1 MSTFPFV
8 QVEGALALPHIRPLA
23 RLPAS
28 FGREWALTPPHF
40 SLRTELRA
48 LYAAIMRTVC
58 LSAEA
63 FRAAVGWGK
72 DHLPAPQPPRPVAA
86 PVAPAASMETVARE
100 SAARLSAGRAAH
112 ARNTPDASP
121 TQLPPFA
128 QRKLTGGAVAIGG
141 AALLA
146 WILASHA
153 PHDTPGAA
161 ASAPSRPNANA
172 GQDAGQDNSQRLA
185 NARAQHEN
193 VATGATARLSTPA
206 SAPAVVSSRTVAKP
220 VQAPL
225 AAPAQAPQKTIVDT
239 RKPSQ
244 AVVSAQAKPDFSAR
258 AHAQPASAARLVQR
272 EAHGN
277 GSERAAK
284 RGSGQRVAD
293 RGTTVHRDVRT
304 FAPYRE
310 AGPVTSHRALGAYS
324 EAQGYSPRQ
333 TGANPADEYASIL
346 SYAKTY
352 APARASNSP
361 AMPADS
367 TEWVN
372 HVSQRRITEVP
383 DRFAK

>member
-28 FGREWALTPPHF
+28 FGREWALTPSQF

-63 FRAAVGWGK
+63 FRAAVGWGN
-72 DHLPAPQPPRPVAA
+72 DQSPAPRPPRPVAA
-86 PVAPAASMETVARE
+86 PVAPPASVGSVARE
-100 SAARLSAGRAAH
+100 TASRPPAGRAAN
-112 ARNTPDASP
+112 ARSASEASRNPTPKH
-121 TQLPPFA
+121 TPPFE
-128 QRKLTGGAVAIGG
+128 QSKLTGGAIAIGG

-146 WILASHA
+146 WIVASNA
-153 PHDTPGAA
+153 PHDTPGATGNA
-161 ASAPSRPNANA
+161 TPRPNASTR
-172 GQDAGQDNSQRLA
+172 QDTSQRLA
-185 NARAQHEN
+185 DAHALHEN
-193 VATGATARLSTPA
+193 VTSGTKDLTSH
-206 SAPAVVSSRTVAKP
+206 S
-220 VQAPL
+220 
-225 AAPAQAPQKTIVDT
+225 AQAPASVTIQAPHATVVDT

-244 AVVSAQAKPDFSAR
+244 AVAPARTTVDFGARAQTQPAASAR
-258 AHAQPASAARLVQR
+258 LIQR
-272 EAHGN
+272 EARSH
-277 GSERAAK
+277 ERAVK
-284 RGSGQRVAD
+284 RSGAQRVAQ
-293 RGTTVHRDVRT
+293 RGTTPHRDVRT

-310 AGPVTSHRALGAYS
+310 AGPVTSHRTHGAYS
-324 EAQGYSPRQ
+324 EAQRYSPRQ
-333 TGANPADEYASIL
+333 SGPNPADEYASIL

-361 AMPADS
+361 ATPVDS

>member
-63 FRAAVGWGK
+63 FRAAVGWSN
-72 DHLPAPQPPRPVAA
+72 DHRPAPQPPRPVAA
-86 PVAPAASMETVARE
+86 SVAPPTSVGRVEQE
-100 SAARLSAGRAAH
+100 SAGSPPAGATSTRSTPGVSPDH
-112 ARNTPDASP
+112 APNH
-121 TQLPPFA
+121 LPPFQ

-146 WILASHA
+146 WIVASHA
-153 PHDTPGAA
+153 PHDSPGTTGN
-161 ASAPSRPNANA
+161 APPRPSANA
-172 GQDAGQDNSQRLA
+172 GQDTSQRLA
-185 NARAQHEN
+185 EARAQHEH
-193 VATGATARLSTPA
+193 VTTAATERSSTPA
-206 SAPAVVSSRTVAKP
+206 PTPAAILPRTMEKP
-220 VQAPL
+220 VQAPV
-225 AAPAQAPQKTIVDT
+225 AVPTQAPRTTVVDT

-244 AVVSAQAKPDFSAR
+244 AVGPAHTKPDFSTR
-258 AHAQPASAARLVQR
+258 ASARLVQR
-272 EAHGN
+272 EARGN
-277 GSERAAK
+277 ERAIK
-284 RGSGQRVAD
+284 RGSGQRVAE
-293 RGTTVHRDVRT
+293 RGTTPRRDIRT

-310 AGPVTSHRALGAYS
+310 ASPVASHRAHGAYS

-333 TGANPADEYASIL
+333 TGSNPADEYASIL

-352 APARASNSP
+352 APSRVSNAP
-361 AMPADS
+361 AVPVDS

>member
-28 FGREWALTPPHF
+28 FGREWALTPSQF

-63 FRAAVGWGK
+63 FRAAVGWGN
-72 DHLPAPQPPRPVAA
+72 DHSSAPRPPRPVAA
-86 PVAPAASMETVARE
+86 PVAPPASVGSVARE
-100 SAARLSAGRAAH
+100 TASSPPAGRAAH
-112 ARNTPDASP
+112 TRSASEASP
-121 TQLPPFA
+121 NPMPKHTPPFE
-128 QRKLTGGAVAIGG
+128 QSKLTGGAVAIGG

-146 WILASHA
+146 WIVASNA
-153 PHDTPGAA
+153 PHDTPGATGNA
-161 ASAPSRPNANA
+161 TPRPNASTR
-172 GQDAGQDNSQRLA
+172 QDTSQRLA
-185 NARAQHEN
+185 DARALHEN
-193 VATGATARLSTPA
+193 VTSGTKDLTSHSAPTPA
-206 SAPAVVSSRTVAKP
+206 AVLQRTVEKS
-220 VQAPL
+220 
-225 AAPAQAPQKTIVDT
+225 AQAPAAAAMQAPHATVVDT

-244 AVVSAQAKPDFSAR
+244 AVAPARTTADFSAR
-258 AHAQPASAARLVQR
+258 AQTQPAASARLIQR
-272 EAHGN
+272 EARSH
-277 GSERAAK
+277 ERAVK
-284 RGSGQRVAD
+284 RSGAQRVAQ
-293 RGTTVHRDVRT
+293 RGTTPHRDVRT

-310 AGPVTSHRALGAYS
+310 AGPVTSHRTHGAYS
-324 EAQGYSPRQ
+324 EAQRYSPRQ
-333 TGANPADEYASIL
+333 SGPNPADEYASIL

-361 AMPADS
+361 ATPVDS

>member
-63 FRAAVGWGK
+63 FRAAVGWGNN
-72 DHLPAPQPPRPVAA
+72 HRPAAQPPRPVAA
-86 PVAPAASMETVARE
+86 PVAPAASMGSVARD
-100 SAARLSAGRAAH
+100 AAGNPPAGRAAN
-112 ARNTPDASP
+112 ARSMPGVSPGHTPNHI
-121 TQLPPFA
+121 PPFQ

-146 WILASHA
+146 WIVASHA
-153 PHDTPGAA
+153 PHDSTGATGNTSPRPT
-161 ASAPSRPNANA
+161 ASA
-172 GQDAGQDNSQRLA
+172 GQDTSQRLA
-185 NARAQHEN
+185 EARTQHERVTSEAVN
-193 VATGATARLSTPA
+193 LTSPPAPTPGAILPRS
-206 SAPAVVSSRTVAKP
+206 VEKP
-220 VQAPL
+220 VQAPVAVL
-225 AAPAQAPQKTIVDT
+225 AQASQTTVVGT
-239 RKPSQ
+239 RTPLQ
-244 AVVSAQAKPDFSAR
+244 AVVPAHAKPDFAAR
-258 AHAQPASAARLVQR
+258 ARTQHTSAARLVQR
-272 EAHGN
+272 ETRGN
-277 GSERAAK
+277 VLAVK
-284 RGSGQRVAD
+284 RGSGQRVAE
-293 RGTTVHRDVRT
+293 RGTSPRRDIRAFT
-304 FAPYRE
+304 PYRE
-310 AGPVTSHRALGAYS
+310 AAPVTSHRMHGAYS

-352 APARASNSP
+352 APARVSSSP
-361 AMPADS
+361 AVPADS

>member
-28 FGREWALTPPHF
+28 FGREWALTPPQF

-63 FRAAVGWGK
+63 FRAAVGWGN
-72 DHLPAPQPPRPVAA
+72 DHSPAPQLPRRVAA
-86 PVAPAASMETVARE
+86 SVAPSVSVGSVARE
-100 SAARLSAGRAAH
+100 TAGNPPAGSAAN
-112 ARNTPDASP
+112 ARSSPGASP
-121 TQLPPFA
+121 NHIPPL
-128 QRKLTGGAVAIGG
+128 QQHKLTGGAVAIGG

-146 WILASHA
+146 WIVASHA
-153 PHDTPGAA
+153 PHDSQGATGN
-161 ASAPSRPNANA
+161 APPRPNASA
-172 GQDAGQDNSQRLA
+172 SEDTSQRLA
-185 NARAQHEN
+185 EARAQHEHI
-193 VATGATARLSTPA
+193 TAARARSSTPA
-206 SAPAVVSSRTVAKP
+206 PTPAAALPRTVEKP

-225 AAPAQAPQKTIVDT
+225 AEPTQAPKTTVVDT

-244 AVVSAQAKPDFSAR
+244 AVAPAHSTPNFSTR
-258 AHAQPASAARLVQR
+258 AHAQSASPARLAQR
-272 EAHGN
+272 EARGN
-277 GSERAAK
+277 ERAVK
-284 RGSGQRVAD
+284 RGSGQRVAE
-293 RGTTVHRDVRT
+293 RGTAPRRDIRT

-310 AGPVTSHRALGAYS
+310 AGPVTSQRAHGAYS

-352 APARASNSP
+352 TPARVSNSP
-361 AMPADS
+361 AVPVDN